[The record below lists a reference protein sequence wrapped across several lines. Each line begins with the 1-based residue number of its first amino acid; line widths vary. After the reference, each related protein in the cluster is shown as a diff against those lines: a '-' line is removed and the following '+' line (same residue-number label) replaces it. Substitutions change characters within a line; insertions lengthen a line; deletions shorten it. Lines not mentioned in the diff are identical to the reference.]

1 MPTTPEQVNKPQDP
15 PPGHSTAGPSGPEG
29 PDTPSSTHK
38 PRLERA
44 FESLCRGAWEWG
56 ILYGLIAISLGL
68 ALWPLTDIEA
78 IRYIVKNDLTV
89 PQRYQV
95 LLAVTISAVLTTAGY
110 LLVWLKARRR
120 EPGLGVGQSFRRTN
134 RVAYILLIAP
144 MIAAL
149 AVVRIE
155 TKHPNFTG
163 FLLILITAIVMPW
176 LYARLAR
183 WIPRDHE
190 PFQPARRPKL
200 ARGVFL
206 ATLFGYIGLI
216 GAYTLIDHRN
226 LGTAIYDLGIYDNLV
241 WQTAHGN
248 FLDCTL
254 IKGGNHISAHF
265 DPILALVALI
275 YSLYQHAETLLVL
288 QTVWLASG
296 MIPLYLLAKRR
307 LHNEWFAALLTLIYA
322 MYPALH
328 GVNMFDFHS
337 LALIV
342 PNVMWAVYLLDSG
355 GFKRYWLVLALLL
368 ITREDI
374 SLLACFIGAY
384 AILSGRTR
392 TGLATIVVSAIYL
405 TLVKLFAM
413 ADSSLLMASKASY
426 SYVYYYDDMIPHS
439 KEGVRGLIITTLV
452 NPLYALQV
460 AFKEEKLLFFLHLFL
475 PLLCL
480 PFAAGRK
487 LILSVY
493 GLIFIGLA
501 SRKHV
506 FSLHFQYS
514 ALLFPM
520 LFVAVPDGLA
530 RVTNSKR
537 LQTLGLERGRLAWT
551 LVLGML
557 TATIVTTVKYG
568 VIFPNASFKTGWN
581 RLVRI
586 PTQDMKDRYA
596 RVQELAERVGP
607 DAAISLTS
615 EVGPHLS
622 NRRKAY
628 HWPTVNDADYLVL
641 GVRNFKKD
649 DDKKLKRLKD
659 KKQFRLVD
667 EAHGIALYE
676 RIEEGDVDAEDEDDK
691 AKRKPTPRT
700 PRPPVGKATVTGD
713 TPPATTATTDG
724 ATPTPTGGAAPAP
737 TSSTAKP
744 SGAPAK
750 SATSSTKSSTKT
762 PTPPA
767 KSTAPKTP
775 SAPTSTPSAPPSN

>member
-1 MPTTPEQVNKPQDP
+1 MSTTSEPASEPQK
-15 PPGHSTAGPSGPEG
+15 S
-29 PDTPSSTHK
+29 
-38 PRLERA
+38 RWVRA
-44 FESLCRGAWEWG
+44 VEALCRGAWEWG

-68 ALWPLTDIEA
+68 ALWPISDIDA
-78 IRYIVKNDLTV
+78 VRYIVKNDLTI

-95 LLAVTISAVLTTAGY
+95 LLSVAISAVVTTAGY
-110 LLVWLKARRR
+110 LYVWLRARRS
-120 EPGLGVGQSFRRTN
+120 EPGLGVGESFRRTN
-134 RVAYILLIAP
+134 RWAYILLLAP
-144 MIAAL
+144 MITAL

-163 FLLILITAIVMPW
+163 FLLVLFTV
-176 LYARLAR
+176 LAMSFIYKVLPR
-183 WIPRDHE
+183 WISPDYE
-190 PFQPARRPKL
+190 PFKPARRPKL
-200 ARGVFL
+200 ARALFISVLVGY
-206 ATLFGYIGLI
+206 TLLI
-216 GAYTLIDHRN
+216 GAFTLIDHRN

-265 DPILALVALI
+265 DPILAVIAVI
-275 YSLYQHAETLLVL
+275 YRVYQHAETLLVL

-296 MIPLYLLAKRR
+296 MIPLYLLARRR
-307 LHNEWFAALLTLIYA
+307 LQNEWFAALLALVYA
-322 MYPALH
+322 LYPALH

-337 LALIV
+337 LAFIV
-342 PNVMWAVYLLDSG
+342 PNVMWAVYLLDTG
-355 GFKRYWLVLALLL
+355 GFKRYWLVLGMLL

-374 SLLACFIGAY
+374 SLLNCFIGAY
-384 AILSGRTR
+384 AILIGRTR
-392 TGLATIVVSAIYL
+392 TGLLTVLVSAIYL
-405 TLVKLFAM
+405 TFVKLFAM
-413 ADSSLLMASKASY
+413 ADSSLLMASKSSY

-452 NPLYALQV
+452 NPLYAIQV
-460 AFKEEKLLFFLHLFL
+460 AFKEEKLIFFLHLFL

-520 LFVAVPDGLA
+520 LFISVPDGFA
-530 RVTNSKR
+530 RVVDSPRMKA
-537 LQTLGLERGRLAWT
+537 LGLERGRLAWT
-551 LVLGML
+551 LMLGML
-557 TATIVTTVKYG
+557 TAVTVTTVKYG

-586 PTQDMKDRYA
+586 PTQDMRDRYA
-596 RVQELAERVGP
+596 RVQELVERVGP
-607 DAAISLTS
+607 DAAVSLTS
-615 EVGPHLS
+615 EVGPHFS

-649 DDKKLKRLKD
+649 DDKKIKRLRD
-659 KKQFRLVD
+659 KKQFRLID

-676 RIEEGDVDAEDEDDK
+676 RIEDVDPDADVDEDDDK
-691 AKRKPTPRT
+691 ARRKSPVKRA
-700 PRPPVGKATVTGD
+700 PVGKAATSPTSKLTPGAATGSAAD
-713 TPPATTATTDG
+713 AGAATAAAT
-724 ATPTPTGGAAPAP
+724 GAAPA
-737 TSSTAKP
+737 A
-744 SGAPAK
+744 GAAPAK
-750 SATSSTKSSTKT
+750 TPGKTVTRPIPGASTRSKAGAPVKPTGTPTTKS
-762 PTPPA
+762 A
-767 KSTAPKTP
+767 DD
-775 SAPTSTPSAPPSN
+775 

>member
-1 MPTTPEQVNKPQDP
+1 MPTTPEQVNPPQNPQDP
-15 PPGHSTAGPSGPEG
+15 SLRPSAPE
-29 PDTPSSTHK
+29 PDPIPKT
-38 PRLERA
+38 RIERA
-44 FESLCRGAWEWG
+44 IQAFFQNAWQWG
-56 ILYGLIAISLGL
+56 LLYLLIASAFGL
-68 ALWPLTDIEA
+68 ALWPLSDIEA

-95 LLAVTISAVLTTAGY
+95 LLAVTISIVLTTAGY
-110 LLVWLKARRR
+110 LLVWLRNRRQ
-120 EPGLGVGQSFRRTN
+120 EPGLGVVESFRRTN
-134 RVAYILLIAP
+134 RVAYILLLLP

-163 FLLILITAIVMPW
+163 FLLVLITAIFMPW
-176 LYARLAR
+176 LYARLRR
-183 WIPRDHE
+183 WIPADNE
-190 PFQPARRPKL
+190 PFQPARRPGL
-200 ARGVFL
+200 ARGLFI
-206 ATLFGYIGLI
+206 ATLLGYTGLI

-307 LHNEWFAALLTLIYA
+307 LHNEWFAAILTLIYA
-322 MYPALH
+322 LYPALH

-342 PNVMWAVYLLDSG
+342 PNLIWAVYLLDTG
-355 GFKRYWLVLALLL
+355 GYKRYWLVLALLL

-392 TGLATIVVSAIYL
+392 TGLATIFVSAVYL

-439 KEGVRGLIITTLV
+439 KEGVRGLVITTLV

-460 AFKEEKLLFFLHLFL
+460 AFKEEKLLFFLHLLL

-520 LFVAVPDGLA
+520 LFAAVPDGLV
-530 RVTNSKR
+530 RVVDSRR
-537 LQTLGLERGRLAWT
+537 LRALGLERGRLAWT

-557 TATIVTTVKYG
+557 ASTLTTSIKYG
-568 VIFPNASFKTGWN
+568 VVFPNAAFKTGWN

-586 PTQDMKDRYA
+586 PTQDMRDRYA
-596 RVQELAERVGP
+596 RVLEIVERVGP
-607 DAAISLTS
+607 DAALSLTS

-641 GVRNFKKD
+641 GVRNFKKED
-649 DDKKLKRLKD
+649 EKKLKRLKD
-659 KKQFRLVD
+659 KKQFRLID

-691 AKRKPTPRT
+691 AKSQRSKSTTRP
-700 PRPPVGKATVTGD
+700 PRPAVGKTSTTPTTGST
-713 TPPATTATTDG
+713 TPPSTTTPATATPATAST
-724 ATPTPTGGAAPAP
+724 ATPTTG
-737 TSSTAKP
+737 
-744 SGAPAK
+744 SG
-750 SATSSTKSSTKT
+750 
-762 PTPPA
+762 TPPA
-767 KSTAPKTP
+767 KSTTGAKSSGKTTPAKTPAAPPPAKTPTTGTP
-775 SAPTSTPSAPPSN
+775 SAKPPI